1 MAQTT
6 FSHILS
12 AMMARTRTRFPVCLV
27 LIPVILLIALP
38 ALNGHAL
45 DRHGRTGESAW
56 TRMWS
61 FDPDDDDDD
70 DKYFEGTQDD
80 GRTVRILRLNKI
92 AGKPITWAIVIT
104 VSGFCVTAFLTQS
117 RRQVQ
122 KMKDRC
128 RD

>member
-1 MAQTT
+1 MTAARRGRFMA
-6 FSHILS
+6 S
-12 AMMARTRTRFPVCLV
+12 AMAAMVV
-27 LIPVILLIALP
+27 VILGRVLVSLP

-45 DRHGRTGESAW
+45 DRHGRTSQSAW
-56 TRMWS
+56 GRMAS
-61 FDPDDDDDD
+61 FDPDDDDD

-117 RRQVQ
+117 KTQVR

>member
-1 MAQTT
+1 MTAARRGRFMA
-6 FSHILS
+6 S
-12 AMMARTRTRFPVCLV
+12 AMAAMVV
-27 LIPVILLIALP
+27 VILGRVLVSLP

-45 DRHGRTGESAW
+45 DRHGRTSQSAW
-56 TRMWS
+56 GRMAS
-61 FDPDDDDDD
+61 FDPDDDDD

-92 AGKPITWAIVIT
+92 AGKPVTWAIVIT